1 MTWLE
6 ILCLAGLLLALFVD
20 AEARAD
26 QQRADADT
34 SRQEWW

>member
-1 MTWLE
+1 MAWLE
-6 ILCLAGLLLALFVD
+6 IFCLAGLLLALCID

-26 QQRADADT
+26 QARADADT